1 MARRRTEAT
10 QRWAAVAAGGIP
22 ESADTLTGDGRTGGK
37 SQDEGGS

>member
-1 MARRRTEAT
+1 MG
-10 QRWAAVAAGGIP
+10 AAVAAGGIP